1 MPSRVSASHV
11 ENSAVL
17 SFFCLIESQLLSP
30 KWGNL
35 SKLIHYN
42 QIHFNVNSCDSR
54 PMYLNYRVVCLCI
67 CAARNGFIYY
77 SGCIL
82 GERCTICFFWCSSL
96 QWKRFMFKSI
106 NTPYEAVSFSTSLPC
121 FLPLVA
127 LYSEIWPAWNQVMP
141 CLITHLKDV
150 PLPEN
155 PPYSRVLHAL
165 GRSTWPAVHHFQ
177 RMTGSQMK
185 IYLMPRWALI
195 GTLNWSPVIY

>member
-1 MPSRVSASHV
+1 MIGDWIHGRWQEWVCSMDILHVCIVVPSIVSASHV
-11 ENSAVL
+11 ENRAVL

-67 CAARNGFIYY
+67 CAVKNGFIYY

-96 QWKRFMFKSI
+96 QCKRFMFKSI

-121 FLPLVA
+121 FLPLAHYIVRFDQH
-127 LYSEIWPAWNQVMP
+127 EIRS
-141 CLITHLKDV
+141 C
-150 PLPEN
+150 
-155 PPYSRVLHAL
+155 RV
-165 GRSTWPAVHHFQ
+165 
-177 RMTGSQMK
+177 
-185 IYLMPRWALI
+185 
-195 GTLNWSPVIY
+195 